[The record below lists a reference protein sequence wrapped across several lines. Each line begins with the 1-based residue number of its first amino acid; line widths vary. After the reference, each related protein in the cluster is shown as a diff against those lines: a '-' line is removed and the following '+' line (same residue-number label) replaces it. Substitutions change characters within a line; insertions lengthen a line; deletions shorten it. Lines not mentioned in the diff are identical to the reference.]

1 MSKIYSVEAMISE
14 NGKNYKGTLD
24 FYEDKCILHSDTKM
38 ITEFYYDIKTA
49 NFVSGV
55 TKISFLDLYTKDK
68 SYVQVKTSEGSS
80 PLFIVEDSKVE
91 EIITTLKS
99 SGVRKAYTNASV
111 QQVTAHKETA
121 VEISKYNEDAIAY
134 FLDNPYC
141 ILGIACNST
150 NSEANDALEKIKRLD
165 RLKVIQSYKSDYQM
179 AGFPVT
185 KRDIASCQNALA
197 SLKDISKKWF
207 WFNTVE
213 GCKNWQFDSYRS
225 QLVSSGIGNATYDM
239 FLAQYLYVLVFEDD
253 FDQRNRWHE
262 IFAFFQYVVGE
273 KHAEL
278 LRVKF
283 SKAESEKISDN
294 EMIRDFAK
302 NIFAPIDQILE
313 DAGIE
318 EMLNFYRSIRTD
330 RYLALKDYKRNLAG
344 KIAQWFT
351 NQEKIIWQQIEEY
364 IGIGNLNEEQAYH
377 VWLAAQEY
385 DKEVQLVIEN
395 ALTALTKEPL
405 RADMIKTSYKKV
417 MEKVMVL
424 LLAGENKAEAVKYGK
439 YLYKYAEN
447 EMKLKIIA
455 TIGLESM
462 PEALS
467 DLPELMKNMPKPRQE
482 DKPLE
487 ASDQFE
493 DITICETTNRLPRV
507 DFCGLEFNG
516 GSLGIKFWI
525 SNKTDDELT
534 FWLMDIK
541 VNGQGIGSTQMI
553 STVKDGE
560 YDYYTYELE
569 LPGNIRYYSVK
580 DLQFYVEID
589 KPGNDTIHDT
599 EVVYIKCDTIKEALS
614 ATYDE

>member
-1 MSKIYSVEAMISE
+1 MSKIYSVESMISK
-14 NGKNYKGTLD
+14 NRKNYKGTLD
-24 FYEDKCILHSDTKM
+24 FYEDKCILHSNTKV
-38 ITEFYYDIKTA
+38 IAEFFYDIKTA

-68 SYVQVKTSEGSS
+68 SYIQVKTSEGSS
-80 PLFIVEDSKVE
+80 PLFVVEDSKVE
-91 EIITTLKS
+91 EIITTLKC
-99 SGVRKAYTNASV
+99 SGVKKTCTNV
-111 QQVTAHKETA
+111 FTQQVTSPKEDA
-121 VEISKYNEDAIAY
+121 VEISKYNEGAIAY

-179 AGFPVT
+179 AGFLVP
-185 KRDIASCQNALA
+185 KRDIAVCQNALA

-213 GCKNWQFDSYRS
+213 GCKNWQFNSYRS
-225 QLVSSGIGNATYDM
+225 RLVSSGIGNATYDM
-239 FLAQYLYVLVFEDD
+239 FLAQYLYVLVFDDD
-253 FDQRNRWHE
+253 FDQRNCWHE
-262 IFAFFQYVVGE
+262 IFAYFQYIVGE

-283 SKAESEKISDN
+283 NKADSEKISDN
-294 EMIRDFAK
+294 EMILDFAK

-313 DAGIE
+313 DTGIE
-318 EMLNFYRSIRTD
+318 EMLSFYRSIRTD
-330 RYLALKDYKRNLAG
+330 RYSALKDYKRNLAG
-344 KIAQWFT
+344 KIAQWFI
-351 NQEKIIWQQIEEY
+351 NQEKIIWGQIEEY
-364 IGIGNLNEEQAYH
+364 IGIGNLNEDQAYH

-385 DKEVQLVIEN
+385 DREVQLVIEN

-405 RADMIKTSYKKV
+405 RADMIKMSYKKV

-455 TIGLESM
+455 AIGIESM

-467 DLPELMKNMPKPRQE
+467 DLQELMKSMPKTQQE

-487 ASDQFE
+487 EGGQFK
-493 DITICETTNRLPRV
+493 DITICERTNRLPRV

-516 GSLGIKFWI
+516 ASLGIKFWI
-525 SNKTDDELT
+525 SNQTGDELT

-541 VNGQGIGSTQMI
+541 VNDQGICSTQMI
-553 STVKDGE
+553 STVEDE
-560 YDYYTYELE
+560 AYDYYTYELK
-569 LPGNIRYYSVK
+569 LPGNIGYYSVK
-580 DLQFYVEID
+580 NLQFYVEID

-599 EVVYIKCDTIKEALS
+599 EVVYIKCDTTKKALA